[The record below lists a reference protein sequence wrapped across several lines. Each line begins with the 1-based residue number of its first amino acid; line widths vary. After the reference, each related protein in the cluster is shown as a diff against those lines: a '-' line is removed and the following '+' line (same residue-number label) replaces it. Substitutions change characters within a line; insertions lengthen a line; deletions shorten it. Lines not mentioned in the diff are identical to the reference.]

1 MLKSSRCPWRPGD
14 LAQRKG
20 RIERQGNQNPLVHV
34 YRYVTEGTFD
44 AYLWPV
50 SYTHLLK
57 ASDPM
62 KWVGLMNTCKAQAE
76 EILMAELI
84 NS

>member
-1 MLKSSRCPWRPGD
+1 MERRVRGNSHARCEAGEKTEIVSNSYLSLSWRPGD

-44 AYLWPV
+44 AYLWV
-50 SYTHLLK
+50 RHEV
-57 ASDPM
+57 A
-62 KWVGLMNTCKAQAE
+62 
-76 EILMAELI
+76 
-84 NS
+84 